1 MCFNPMG
8 STMLL
13 SEEQPE
19 NALYPTPVTP
29 LGILMLSNER
39 QCSNAPCSMF
49 INPSGRTTSVRDEQS
64 MNALDL
70 MNFMPFG
77 ITMLLSEVTS
87 APKQEE
93 SQLSLDSTLIFVREV
108 CSQPSV
114 SLGSIS
120 EDATNSGS
128 KISIP
133 LQVPESS
140 KKQNLNFLGTGK
152 YLHRFYVVFT
162 TAFTFS
168 SGPDPREPLEAH
180 G

>member
-1 MCFNPMG
+1 
-8 STMLL
+8 
-13 SEEQPE
+13 
-19 NALYPTPVTP
+19 
-29 LGILMLSNER
+29 
-39 QCSNAPCSMF
+39 
-49 INPSGRTTSVRDEQS
+49 
-64 MNALDL
+64 
-70 MNFMPFG
+70 
-77 ITMLLSEVTS
+77 MLLSEVTS

-120 EDATNSGS
+120 EDATNSRS

-133 LQVPESS
+133 FQVPESS

-162 TAFTFS
+162 TAFTLYW
-168 SGPDPREPLEAH
+168 GLPRQLMLAA